1 VPEGRG
7 GYDPQGKA
15 SCNTLVLSSGA
26 PARHSHLGP
35 PQSRRIRVLAFAD
48 VLLTQSLQL
57 APPSFDL
64 QDVRAP
70 GEIMF
75 HKIAKLSHVSSTN
88 EVGDQCKQSQ
98 IYRQLSL
105 VSRLFYV
112 QRHKPNS
119 IFEVLQ
125 YIVFRAGPKRCFVH
139 QLKLTDTSPRC
150 MGTRNRG
157 TLGYAVNVAWQ

>member
-1 VPEGRG
+1 MPEGRG

-105 VSRLFYV
+105 VSRLFMY
-112 QRHKPNS
+112 ND
-119 IFEVLQ
+119 IN
-125 YIVFRAGPKRCFVH
+125 
-139 QLKLTDTSPRC
+139 LTVYSKSCNILSLEQDRSGALFT
-150 MGTRNRG
+150 N
-157 TLGYAVNVAWQ
+157 